1 MGLKNEVGT
10 PRPWR
15 YVPNRVYGSD
25 IEVIEV
31 IEVVEGRT
39 QGLAVGK
46 RLY

>member
-10 PRPWR
+10 PRPWG
-15 YVPNRVYGSD
+15 YVTNRVYGSD
-25 IEVIEV
+25 IEVIEL
-31 IEVVEGRT
+31 VEGRT